1 MSPGPQNIVPLY
13 EVALYALLNPALIWV
28 AFAMG
33 RKVDEP
39 AKLLI
44 AAFAGAVAGFVVLYL
59 VALVGVLDGPRVAR
73 AAAGVFVLSLL
84 TGLVFAWIGYRTKGS
99 SGV

>member
-59 VALVGVLDGPRVAR
+59 VALVGVLDAPRVAR

-84 TGLVFAWIGYRTKGS
+84 TGLVFAWIGYRTKS
-99 SGV
+99 SSDA